1 MRFVTLTLHPAID
14 RILRVAT
21 LVPGDTF
28 DAQVELTV
36 PSGKGVNTAR
46 SLRHVTGPR
55 SAIHAVAWIGAGESE
70 WFARELSRLSKVST
84 VLCQRDCP
92 TRLANTILETSA
104 RETHIKESM
113 ATPSPR
119 EASALLRCWSAAI
132 RPGDIV
138 AVCGS
143 APRGT
148 KAETLRRVFNLARER
163 KAAAVIADTN
173 GAALEIAGAAGIDGI
188 KGNAAE
194 IGAWLG
200 LSAAL
205 DPENQNHRRAVQAAF
220 ERRGAPKSIVVTMG
234 PRGAMYLTR
243 DTLLLAEPPRV
254 AKDYIV
260 TTTGCGD
267 AATAGWMWALRDR
280 SDDAELL
287 RRVVGC
293 GTAKLNSADP
303 GSLQAHDVHAFLK
316 RISPKKPS

>member
-1 MRFVTLTLHPAID
+1 VRFVTLTLHPAID

-46 SLRHVTGPR
+46 SLRPVVGAR
-55 SAIHAVAWIGAGESE
+55 SAIHAVAWTGAGESA
-70 WFARELSRLSKVST
+70 WFSRELSRLSNVRA
-84 VLCQRDCP
+84 VLCPRDCS
-92 TRLANTILETSA
+92 TRLANTLLENSA

-113 ATPSPR
+113 ATPSSS
-119 EASALLRCWSAAI
+119 EARALLRCWSAAL

-148 KAETLRRVFNLARER
+148 NATTLRRVFAIARER

-200 LSAAL
+200 LSSPLA
-205 DPENQNHRRAVQAAF
+205 PENPKHRRAIQAAF
-220 ERRGAPKSIVVTMG
+220 ERRGAPNSIVVTMG

-243 DTLLLAEPPRV
+243 DTLLFALPPPVRE
-254 AKDYIV
+254 K
-260 TTTGCGD
+260 TSS
-267 AATAGWMWALRDR
+267 
-280 SDDAELL
+280 SD
-287 RRVVGC
+287 
-293 GTAKLNSADP
+293 
-303 GSLQAHDVHAFLK
+303 
-316 RISPKKPS
+316 